1 MDNMVAEIRRTDY
14 TLRHLIMIAEHA
26 LDGIAIIDL
35 NGILRFV
42 NTAWARMH
50 GYDSSNELVGK
61 PISQFHTEEQMKAD
75 VFDFIEET
83 EHRGRLEGP
92 IEHAQKDGTVFPTR
106 TKMAAVRDEMGRTVG
121 LVVFAEDVSASKR
134 TEDVLKQQAVSLRA
148 ANEQL
153 QRQINE
159 CRRKE
164 YELQE
169 YCDGIAQQI
178 VELATLV
185 NKAPQFDELAPQ
197 LLCNK
202 T

>member
-26 LDGIAIIDL
+26 IDGIAVIDL

-61 PISQFHTEEQMKAD
+61 PISRFHTEEQMKAD

-83 EHRGRLEGP
+83 KHRGRLEGP
-92 IEHAQKDGTVFPTR
+92 IEHARKDGTVFHTR

-134 TEDVLKQQAVSLRA
+134 TEDVLKQQAASLRA

-153 QRQINE
+153 QRQISE
-159 CRRKE
+159 CKHRE
-164 YELQE
+164 SELQE